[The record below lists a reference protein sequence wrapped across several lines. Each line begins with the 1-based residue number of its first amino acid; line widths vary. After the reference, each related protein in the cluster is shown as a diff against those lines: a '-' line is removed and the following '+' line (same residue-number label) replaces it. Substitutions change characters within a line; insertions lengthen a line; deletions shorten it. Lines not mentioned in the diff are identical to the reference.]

1 MFAVKNN
8 FNNFVESVP
17 RDEKLHITFS
27 EAMDLLKRF
36 GLKKNANE
44 KINLKKVSRN
54 KTNEFDS
61 RFEKVLIVF
70 SQKTFPSVRLFSMP

>member
-1 MFAVKNN
+1 MDVCSKKNN

-36 GLKKNANE
+36 GLKKTRM
-44 KINLKKVSRN
+44 KK
-54 KTNEFDS
+54 
-61 RFEKVLIVF
+61 LI
-70 SQKTFPSVRLFSMP
+70 